1 MNRMKTALLFAA
13 MTISSVVMS
22 QTVYTIDTDESVIEW
37 KGEKIVGNGHTGTIQ
52 FSEGNLNIKGD
63 NLVGGTFVADMNTI
77 KEGSERL
84 VGHLKSDDFFSVATY
99 PTAELTITKIGK
111 GKSGEALVT
120 ANLTIKGKTE
130 VVTFP
135 AILKLD
141 GDNLL
146 ATAELTFDRSKF
158 DVRYGSNSFF
168 DNLGDKAIKNEIVV
182 NVKVKASKAAM

>member
-52 FSEGNLNIKGD
+52 FSEGNLNMKGD
-63 NLVGGTFVADMNTI
+63 KLVGGTFVADMNTI